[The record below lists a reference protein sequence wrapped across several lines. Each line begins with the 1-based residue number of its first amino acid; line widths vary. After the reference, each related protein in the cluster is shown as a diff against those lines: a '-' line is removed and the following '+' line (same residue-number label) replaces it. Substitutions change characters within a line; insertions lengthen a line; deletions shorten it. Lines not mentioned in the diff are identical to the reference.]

1 MKRIVRLTESDLVKL
16 VKRVIKEQSETT
28 TNKVGPLMS
37 LSEARQLMMLVND
50 NKKGVRFLD
59 YTDNNKDSIKV
70 VTPFT
75 VRFTNPSGSDKTF
88 ARSPQGGIVVQY
100 KQGDLLNLDET
111 SEFGVPLYNEYR
123 VYQIMDNSNSP
134 IALNWADKKVK
145 SGKLVAGDKNQTYL
159 FKNAEDGIIIA
170 DMLMTPQFGSR

>member
-1 MKRIVRLTESDLVKL
+1 MKKIVRLTESDLVKL

-111 SEFGVPLYNEYR
+111 SEFGIPLYNEYR
-123 VYQIMDNSNSP
+123 VYQIMDSGNSP

-145 SGKLVAGDKNQTYL
+145 SGKLVAGDKNQAYL

-170 DMLMTPQFGSR
+170 DVLMTPQYGSR